1 MEIGK
6 DFLSLIEQFLNNV
19 VIFDCMSKIKEPQ
32 KLIVFGVCI
41 WWAHTDLNCG
51 PTDYESAALTN

>member
-1 MEIGK
+1 
-6 DFLSLIEQFLNNV
+6 
-19 VIFDCMSKIKEPQ
+19 MSKIKEPQ

>member
-32 KLIVFGVCI
+32 NL
-41 WWAHTDLNCG
+41 
-51 PTDYESAALTN
+51 